1 MRLSPHFTLEEMEA
15 SDTAKRLGICNK
27 APSGVVKNLGY
38 LASNLLE
45 QIRTLVGKP
54 IYISSGY
61 RCELLN
67 KAVGGSPTSQHR
79 YGQAVD
85 IEAIGISPKTLYTI
99 IKNSNLQYDQLILEK
114 TKQAEWVHVSFCKHN
129 RNQNLIYKDGKYS
142 LD

>member
-15 SDTAKRLGICNK
+15 SDTARRLGIYNK

-45 QIRTLVGKP
+45 QVRTLVGKP
-54 IYISSGY
+54 ICISSGY

-67 KAVGGSPTSQHR
+67 KAVGGSATSQHR

-85 IEAIGISPKTLYTI
+85 IYVIGMSAKTLYTI

-114 TKQAEWVHVSFCKHN
+114 TKQAEWVHISFCKHN
-129 RNQNLIYKDGKYS
+129 RNQNLIYKNGKYT

>member
-15 SDTAKRLGICNK
+15 SDTARRLGICNK
-27 APSGVVKNLGY
+27 APSGVVRNLGF

-45 QIRTLVGKP
+45 PLRTLIDKP

-61 RCELLN
+61 RCEKLN
-67 KAVGGSPTSQHR
+67 KAVGGSATSQHR

-85 IEAIGISPKTLYTI
+85 IEVIGMSTKTLYTI
-99 IKNSNLQYDQLILEK
+99 IKNSKLQYDQLILEK
-114 TKQAEWVHVSFCKHN
+114 TKHAEWVHISFCKHN
-129 RNQNLIYKDGKYS
+129 RHQNLIYKDGKYR

>member
-15 SDTAKRLGICNK
+15 SDTARRLGICNK

-38 LASNLLE
+38 LSNNLLE
-45 QIRTLVGKP
+45 PLRTLLGKA

-61 RCELLN
+61 RCERLN
-67 KAVGGSPTSQHR
+67 KAVGGSATSQHR

-85 IEAIGISPKTLYTI
+85 IQVFGLSPKSLYTI
-99 IKNSNLQYDQLILEK
+99 IKNSKLQYDQLILEK
-114 TKQAEWVHVSFCKHN
+114 TKNAEWVHVSFCKHN
-129 RNQNLIYKDGKYS
+129 RNQNLIYINGKYT